1 MQRINKLL
9 LKQIS
14 LKVKKFKLYD
24 QYKKEIEFIL
34 SPKEIIKEK
43 ELNNY
48 NIIKGWN
55 L

>member
-1 MQRINKLL
+1 MSSVNKLL

-24 QYKKEIEFIL
+24 QYKKEIDFIL
-34 SPKEIIKEK
+34 SPKEVIKEK

-48 NIIKGWN
+48 NIITGWN